1 MSNCCVIINCKQQLI
16 IDQQSKEKRCNNNFS
31 IKLSKLAIVYIASR
45 RVIEMRARVIVM
57 LACEKRDLCTF

>member
-1 MSNCCVIINCKQQLI
+1 MSNCCVVINCKQQLV
-16 IDQQSKEKRCNNNFS
+16 IDQQSKEKRCDNNFS
-31 IKLSKLAIVYIASR
+31 IKLPKLAIVYIASR